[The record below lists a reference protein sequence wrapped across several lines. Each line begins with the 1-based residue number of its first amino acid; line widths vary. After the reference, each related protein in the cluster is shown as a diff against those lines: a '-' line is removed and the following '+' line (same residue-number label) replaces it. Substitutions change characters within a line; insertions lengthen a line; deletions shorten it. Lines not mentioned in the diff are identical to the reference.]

1 MLRSVI
7 AVLLGLLVAVI
18 VLIGMESISHTLF
31 PPPSVDPNDMD
42 AVRAL
47 MANLPARMFVM
58 VLVAWSLSALTGGLV
73 AGRVARRGAIGHAA
87 VIGVLLTVGAIANFV
102 MLPHPVWVVIVGL
115 GSFLP
120 MSVLGGWLGARP
132 APAP

>member
-1 MLRSVI
+1 MLRSVL
-7 AVLLGLLVAVI
+7 AVMFGLLVAVI

-47 MANLPARMFVM
+47 MADMPARMFVM
-58 VLVAWSLSALTGGLV
+58 VLIAWSLSALTGGLV
-73 AGRVARRGAIGHAA
+73 AGRVAGRGAVGHAA
-87 VIGVLLTVGAIANFV
+87 VIGVLLTIGAIANFV

-115 GSFLP
+115 GLFLP
-120 MSVLGGWLGARP
+120 MAVLGGWLGARP
-132 APAP
+132 TAAP